1 MTNKHIVL
9 TTWGSLGDLHPILA
23 VALELQGRGHR
34 VTVASSEIYRA
45 KIEETGLGFHAVRPD
60 LPQGDEVEMVI
71 ERVMDLRD
79 GTRFLFE
86 EMLGPFWRQ
95 SYDDLTQIA
104 RDADLWVTHP
114 VTMAAPLVA
123 QKMKLR
129 WVSVVLSPLSMFSA
143 YDPPVPPMLPQM
155 AALYRLGKPFTRLL
169 FRLMQHRTRSWGEPI
184 EKLRR
189 EIGLGR
195 GAHPLFG
202 GQFSPRCNLA
212 MFSSALGEAQ
222 PDWPQ
227 NTIQT
232 GFAFYD
238 NKGSLPLMGSVLAT
252 PSMALERKNRDEE
265 SFDDKLSPELTRF
278 LEAGEA
284 PIVFTLGSAAVM
296 NPANF
301 YRESAQAA
309 AILGRRALLLG
320 DVEGAQSS
328 TRSMQNSAVASFD
341 YAPYSQ
347 VFPRA
352 CAIVHQGGVGTTAQA
367 MRAGKP
373 QLVVPHSHDQPDN
386 AARIVRRKIGRTL
399 PLRQYEAQRVAQEL
413 CPLLQDI
420 EYSKRAAQ
428 IGAQMQNENGAVKAA
443 DALEAQ
449 L

>member
-1 MTNKHIVL
+1 MTSKHIVL

-23 VALELQGRGHR
+23 VALELHRRGHR
-34 VTVASSEIYRA
+34 VTVATDKLYQA
-45 KIEETGLGFHAVRPD
+45 KIEETGLGFHAIRPE
-60 LPQGDEVEMVI
+60 LPQGDEAKKMV

-95 SYDDLTQIA
+95 NYEDLSVIA
-104 RDADLWVTHP
+104 HDADLWVTHP

-129 WVSVVLSPLSMFSA
+129 WVSTVLSPLSMFSA
-143 YDPPVPPMLPQM
+143 YDPPVPPMYPQM

-169 FRLMQHRTRSWGEPI
+169 FRLMQGRTRSWGAPI
-184 EKLRR
+184 DALRR
-189 EIGLGR
+189 EIGLPPA
-195 GAHPLFG
+195 AHPLFA
-202 GQFSPRCNLA
+202 GQFSPQSNLA
-212 MFSSALGEAQ
+212 MFSSALGEPQ

-227 NTIQT
+227 NTVQT

-238 NKGSLPLMGSVLAT
+238 RKGSLPLFNAASIV
-252 PSMALERKNRDEE
+252 PSSTTTEE
-265 SFDDKLSPELTRF
+265 NDDKLSVQLTRF
-278 LEAGEA
+278 LEAGDA

-320 DVEGAQSS
+320 DVQGAQSS
-328 TRSMQNSAVASFD
+328 TRWSQKSAVASFD

-347 VFPRA
+347 VFSRA
-352 CAIVHQGGVGTTAQA
+352 CALVHQGGVGTTAQA

-373 QLVVPHSHDQPDN
+373 QLIVPHSHDQPDN
-386 AARIVRRKIGRTL
+386 AARIARRGIGRTM
-399 PLRQYEAQRVAQEL
+399 PLRQYKAQRVAEEL
-413 CPLLQDI
+413 RPLLEQNK
-420 EYSKRAAQ
+420 YSKRAAQ
-428 IGAQMQNENGAVKAA
+428 TGAQVQSENGASKAA

>member
-1 MTNKHIVL
+1 MTSKHIVL
-9 TTWGSLGDLHPILA
+9 TTWGSLGDLHPMLA
-23 VALELQGRGHR
+23 VALEMHRRGHR
-34 VTVASSEIYRA
+34 VTIATDRLYQA
-45 KIEETGLGFHAVRPD
+45 KIEELGLGFHATRPE
-60 LPQGDEVEMVI
+60 LPQGDEAKKMI

-95 SYDDLTQIA
+95 SYEDLTKIA

-129 WVSVVLSPLSMFSA
+129 WVSTVLSPLSMFSA
-143 YDPPVPPMLPQM
+143 YDPPVPPMYPQM
-155 AALYRLGKPFTRLL
+155 AALYRLGKPVTRLL
-169 FRLMQHRTRSWGEPI
+169 FRLMQLRTRSWGAPI
-184 EKLRR
+184 AVLRR
-189 EIGLGR
+189 EIDLPHGP
-195 GAHPLFG
+195 HPLFA

-212 MFSSALGEAQ
+212 MFSSALGEPQ
-222 PDWPQ
+222 PDWPA
-227 NTIQT
+227 NTVQT

-238 NKGSLPLMGSVLAT
+238 RKGSLPLMDAALGAPLTSAT
-252 PSMALERKNRDEE
+252 DDDDE
-265 SFDDKLSPELTRF
+265 LSTELTRF

-320 DVEGAQSS
+320 DIQEAQSS
-328 TRSMQNSAVASFD
+328 TRWAQNSDVASFD

-347 VFPRA
+347 IFPRA

-386 AARIVRRKIGRTL
+386 AARIVRRKIGRTM
-399 PLRQYEAQRVAQEL
+399 PLRQYKAQRVAQEL
-413 CPLLQDI
+413 RLLLRDI

-428 IGAQMQNENGAVKAA
+428 IGTQVQRENGASKAA
-443 DALEAQ
+443 DVLEAQ

>member
-1 MTNKHIVL
+1 MTSKHIVL
-9 TTWGSLGDLHPILA
+9 TTWGSLGDLHPMLA
-23 VALELQGRGHR
+23 VALELHRRGHR
-34 VTVASSEIYRA
+34 VTIATDRLYQT
-45 KIEETGLGFHAVRPD
+45 KIEETGLGFHATRPE
-60 LPQGDEVEMVI
+60 LPQGDEAKKMI

-95 SYDDLTQIA
+95 SYDDLTEIA

-123 QKMKLR
+123 QKMQLR
-129 WVSVVLSPLSMFSA
+129 WVSTVLSPLSMFSVC
-143 YDPPVPPMLPQM
+143 DPPVPPMLPQM

-169 FRLMQHRTRSWGEPI
+169 FRLMQLRTRSWGAPI
-184 EKLRR
+184 EALRR
-189 EIGLGR
+189 EIGLPR
-195 GAHPLFG
+195 GPHPLFA
-202 GQFSPRCNLA
+202 GQFSPMCNLA
-212 MFSSALGEAQ
+212 MFSSALGEPQ
-222 PDWPQ
+222 PDWPA
-227 NTIQT
+227 NTVQT

-238 NKGSLPLMGSVLAT
+238 RKGSLPLMDAVLGAPLTSAT
-252 PSMALERKNRDEE
+252 ED
-265 SFDDKLSPELTRF
+265 DDKLSVELTRF

-320 DVEGAQSS
+320 DIQGAQSS
-328 TRSMQNSAVASFD
+328 TRLPQNSAVASFD

-347 VFPRA
+347 IFPRA
-352 CAIVHQGGVGTTAQA
+352 RAIVHQGGVGTTAQA
-367 MRAGKP
+367 MRSGKP

-386 AARIVRRKIGRTL
+386 AARIVRRKIGRTM
-399 PLRQYEAQRVAQEL
+399 PLSQYKAQRVANEL
-413 CPLLQDI
+413 RPLLEDI

-428 IGAQMQNENGAVKAA
+428 TGAQVQSENGASKAA
-443 DALEAQ
+443 DVLEAQ